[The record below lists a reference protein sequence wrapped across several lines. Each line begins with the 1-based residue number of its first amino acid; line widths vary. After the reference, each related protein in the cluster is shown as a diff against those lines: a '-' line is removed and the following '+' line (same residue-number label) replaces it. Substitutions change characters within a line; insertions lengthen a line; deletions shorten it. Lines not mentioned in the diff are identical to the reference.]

1 MAPLSITLRRAFF
14 AAVVLTALI
23 TPGLPVAAATSG
35 RYVALGDSYT
45 AAPLVP
51 RQLVGAAGCFRSDHD
66 YPHDLERALNVASFA
81 DVSCTGAT
89 TDNMWR
95 HQDVLGGA
103 NPAQF
108 LALPAS
114 TTLVTLGIGGNDIGY
129 TTILLHC
136 LSLAP
141 TGSPCHDKYVRNG
154 DDRIADAIG
163 GLAPKFARVISDIHL
178 RAPHA
183 RIFVVGYPA
192 ILPDSGPGCW
202 PSMPITSS
210 DVVYLRSKERQ
221 LNNMLAAQAGAHNA
235 IFVNTYQASI
245 GHDACTAPTTRW
257 VEPVVPAHA
266 AAPVHPNANGEQ
278 AMADLV
284 GAARGRV
291 S

>member
-1 MAPLSITLRRAFF
+1 MASHSNTWRRLLVGALTLASIVVPATRAG
-14 AAVVLTALI
+14 AA
-23 TPGLPVAAATSG
+23 SE

-51 RQLVGAAGCFRSDHD
+51 RQLVGAGGCFRSDHD
-66 YPHDLERALNVASFA
+66 YPHDVQRALNVAAFA

-95 HQDVLGGA
+95 HQGVLGGS

-114 TTLVTLGIGGNDIGY
+114 TTLVTLGIGGNDIGF

-141 TGSPCHDKYVRNG
+141 TGSPCHDRYVRNG
-154 DDRIADAIG
+154 NDQIAGAITA
-163 GLAPKFARVISDIHL
+163 LAPKIAHVISDIHV

-183 RIFVVGYPA
+183 RVFVVGYPA
-192 ILPDSGPGCW
+192 ILPDTGPGCW

-235 IFVNTYQASI
+235 TFVNTYIPSI
-245 GHDACTAPTTRW
+245 GHNACTSPTTRW

-284 GAARGRV
+284 RAAMGR
-291 S
+291 

>member
-1 MAPLSITLRRAFF
+1 MAPLSIPFRRAIVF
-14 AAVVLTALI
+14 AAVVIALVAA
-23 TPGLPVAAATSG
+23 GLPSAAATPG

-66 YPHDLERALNVASFA
+66 YPHDVERAINVAGFA
-81 DVSCTGAT
+81 DVSCAGAT

-95 HQDVLGGA
+95 HQDVLGGS

-108 LALPAS
+108 TALPAS
-114 TTLVTLGIGGNDIGY
+114 TTLVSLGIGGNDIGF

-136 LSLAP
+136 LSLSP
-141 TGSPCHDKYVRNG
+141 YGSPCHDRYTHNG
-154 DDRIADAIG
+154 DDKIADAIATLG
-163 GLAPKFARVISDIHL
+163 PKIAHVISDIHV

-183 RIFVVGYPA
+183 RVFVVGYPA
-192 ILPDSGPGCW
+192 ILPDTGPGCW
-202 PSMPITSS
+202 PSMPITPT

-221 LNNMLAAQAGAHNA
+221 LNNMIAAQAGAHNA
-235 IFVNTYQASI
+235 TFVNTYIPSA
-245 GHDACTAPTTRW
+245 GHNACTSPTTRW

-278 AMADLV
+278 AMAGLV
-284 GAARGRV
+284 RAAMGL
-291 S
+291 